1 MEILKVENL
10 NKSFGEFKAVNNV
23 TFSLRE
29 LELTALIGPNGA
41 GKTTLVNLITKK
53 LKPDSGRILF
63 YGKDITRLSGAITT
77 KLGIVRTFQIVSL
90 FLTLTVYENLK
101 IPALASKI
109 SDGELDEIIS
119 SLGLEKFRDIKVVQ
133 LPFGIQKLVELGIAL
148 ALRPKLLILDEPAA
162 GLSHED
168 RSNLVKLLRDIGR
181 RVTLM
186 IIEHD
191 MEVVFG
197 LAERVIV
204 MNKGRIVADGR
215 PGKIAEDRLIREIYL
230 GED

>member
-1 MEILKVENL
+1 VEILKVENL